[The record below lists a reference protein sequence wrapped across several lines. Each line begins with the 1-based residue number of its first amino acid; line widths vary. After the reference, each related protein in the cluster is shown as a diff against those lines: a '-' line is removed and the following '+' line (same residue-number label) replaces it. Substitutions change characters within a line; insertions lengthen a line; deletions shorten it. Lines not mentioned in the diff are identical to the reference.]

1 MNANFK
7 VTCSSYLFHCLF
19 HITTQYI
26 ITRSSSEKKTHLRPP
41 SLCYDFILDRM
52 DAIDSKKNFTLDE
65 DIIGPLLAAV
75 VGIEMVA
82 GLITNSF
89 VLILTLCLIKDWKQ
103 PSIIFL
109 TNMLLNNLV
118 ITLLV
123 MPFSIITAASG
134 EWIFGSTV
142 NQKESVCQF
151 AACLFS
157 YSFFTA
163 IESLVLVS
171 FDRFFFIVKALQ
183 YKKYMTANKA
193 VIIVAVSWILA
204 AFFSILPLL
213 GFGANGFIPSC
224 GLCATV
230 WEGQIGYSIFF
241 FVISLIFVGSIIV
254 TSIWTL
260 CFTRKYLTNTATGP
274 IPTDTQ
280 GSNVYAPQQRKII
293 KLFGML
299 ILVHLLC
306 YAPGLIVIFIS
317 LFTPLPAVPYAII
330 FVSYLLLTSLIPLVQ
345 SFFRRDIKETIAK
358 IWPRC
363 LNKVRHGVRTS
374 TVTSSGPLHQMT

>member
-1 MNANFK
+1 
-7 VTCSSYLFHCLF
+7 
-19 HITTQYI
+19 
-26 ITRSSSEKKTHLRPP
+26 
-41 SLCYDFILDRM
+41 M
-52 DAIDSKKNFTLDE
+52 DAIDLNNNFTLNE
-65 DIIGPLLAAV
+65 EINGPLLAAV
-75 VGIEMVA
+75 IGIEMVA
-82 GLITNSF
+82 GLSTNSF
-89 VLILTLCLIKDWKQ
+89 VLILTLCLIKNWKQ

-118 ITLLV
+118 IILLV
-123 MPFSIITAASG
+123 MPFPIITAASG
-134 EWIFGSTV
+134 EWVFGSTV
-142 NQKESVCQF
+142 NQKENVCQF
-151 AACLFS
+151 AACIFS

-213 GFGANGFIPSC
+213 GFGANEFIPSS
-224 GLCATV
+224 GLCIAV

-241 FVISLIFVGSIIV
+241 FVINLIFVGSIIV

-274 IPTDTQ
+274 VPTDTQ

-299 ILVHLLC
+299 ILAHLLC
-306 YAPGLIVIFIS
+306 YAPGLIVLFIS
-317 LFTPLPAVPYAII
+317 LFTILPSVFYTIV

-363 LNKVRHGVRTS
+363 LDKVCHRVKTS
-374 TVTSSGPLHQMT
+374 TVTSSS